1 MLLNTLITILFIE
14 VIVSLI
20 LFKGDIISPAFIFS
34 VGFLLAAI
42 ILHYNIDYWKVNIS
56 RTTVNLVCGGVG
68 AFIIGS
74 FIVSTSALGINILK
88 NKKSVQ
94 TTEIKPIILNKNFMM
109 LMIIFYVVV
118 EGLMLLSIR
127 NIALQN
133 GGGGSIFSLIGY
145 YNNLAKGARASEV
158 QLSVLLNQGIIV
170 CIYLGFIWAYIL
182 INNFLYEKKIGKYV
196 TILFLLS
203 CLCGMISGSRG
214 DSLMLTFCAVVMYI
228 ILVRKKNNKKL
239 IKVPFKSIVI
249 GTVIAILIIVTFQ
262 KIAVMLGRDAAL
274 YQANEYLS
282 IYTGG
287 PLLNLNNC
295 IIRGMDK
302 PLYWG
307 QETFMYMV
315 KLVGSITNNKGMQE
329 YLTSRVYYQANYHN
343 TGNVCTIFYE
353 LFYDFGLKGSLILS
367 FIMGLVSQMLYV
379 RVKNNVKLGNGLNFS
394 IIMFSYILF
403 LVFRSFFANS
413 FLNVIASL
421 SFVKIIIIWLV
432 ATKLFEKIKITV

>member
-239 IKVPFKSIVI
+239 IKVPFK
-249 GTVIAILIIVTFQ
+249 
-262 KIAVMLGRDAAL
+262 RDRK
-274 YQANEYLS
+274 S
-282 IYTGG
+282 
-287 PLLNLNNC
+287 
-295 IIRGMDK
+295 
-302 PLYWG
+302 
-307 QETFMYMV
+307 V
-315 KLVGSITNNKGMQE
+315 V
-329 YLTSRVYYQANYHN
+329 
-343 TGNVCTIFYE
+343 
-353 LFYDFGLKGSLILS
+353 
-367 FIMGLVSQMLYV
+367 
-379 RVKNNVKLGNGLNFS
+379 
-394 IIMFSYILF
+394 
-403 LVFRSFFANS
+403 
-413 FLNVIASL
+413 
-421 SFVKIIIIWLV
+421 
-432 ATKLFEKIKITV
+432 